1 MTPKQVQLL
10 DFIRSTIEATGSP
23 PTYSQMSEKMKITR
37 SNVHMMVERLIRG
50 GHLARFPNVA
60 RGLYL
65 SGPNR
70 SLVDVPTSALRAE
83 LARRE
88 AAA

>member
-23 PTYSQMSEKMKITR
+23 PTYSQMAAKMQITR

-50 GHLARFPNVA
+50 GHVARVPNVA

-65 SGPNR
+65 SARYR

-88 AAA
+88 AAL